1 MNQFRGVDPIN
12 EDNWLVTKVK
22 RNPEAFLV
30 LAAGC
35 ALLLRSTGSSSRG
48 TAHYSDG
55 HWTDESRWGRSASDI
70 REQVKDTAAAVSD
83 KASSYAASLSDKT
96 SAMSERAADYASS
109 LSDQA
114 GEWGRNIAEQT
125 NRMGAQARSSIE
137 DGVGRMLREQPFAVA
152 ALGVA
157 VGAAVAAL
165 LPPTEV
171 EQQALR
177 PLRDAATD
185 AVAAVTENVK
195 DAVSATGEQLK
206 QGAERRGLSA
216 EGIKGLAREASD
228 TFAEKIGGKSGDQAQ
243 ASSSRAGV

>member
-1 MNQFRGVDPIN
+1 
-12 EDNWLVTKVK
+12 
-22 RNPEAFLV
+22 V

-35 ALLLRSTGSSSRG
+35 ALLLRSSGSFSRE
-48 TAHYSDG
+48 TAPYRNGSWSD
-55 HWTDESRWGRSASDI
+55 ENRWSQNGSDVKE
-70 REQVKDTAAAVSD
+70 RLKDTATAVSD
-83 KASSYAASLSDKT
+83 KASSYATSLSDTT

-137 DGVGRMLREQPFAVA
+137 DGVGRMLSEQPFAVA
-152 ALGVA
+152 AFGVA

-177 PLRDAATD
+177 PLRGAATD
-185 AVAAVTENVK
+185 AVAAATENVK
-195 DAVSATGEQLK
+195 DAVSATGERLK
-206 QGAERRGLSA
+206 EGAERRGLSA
-216 EGIKGLAREASD
+216 EGIKGLAREATE
-228 TFAEKIGGKSGDQAQ
+228 TFTDNLTGKSGDQAR
-243 ASSSRAGV
+243 ASSSRAGVR